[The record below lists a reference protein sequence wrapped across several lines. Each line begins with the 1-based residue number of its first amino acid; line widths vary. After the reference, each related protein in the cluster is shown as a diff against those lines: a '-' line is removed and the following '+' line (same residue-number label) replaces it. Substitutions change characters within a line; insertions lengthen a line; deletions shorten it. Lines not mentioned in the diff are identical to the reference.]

1 MKSWERKI
9 VPVGLAVAGLVFLI
23 AAVRPALAGGSL
35 DVTFFLIGVVCAV
48 IAVVAWR
55 KT

>member
-9 VPVGLAVAGLVFLI
+9 VPVGFGVAGLVFVI
-23 AAVRPALAGGSL
+23 AGVRPALAGGSL

-55 KT
+55 KV

>member
-1 MKSWERKI
+1 MKSWERKL
-9 VPVGLAVAGLVFLI
+9 VPVGFAAASLGFLI

-35 DVTFFLIGVVCAV
+35 DVTFFLLGVVCAV

-55 KT
+55 KA